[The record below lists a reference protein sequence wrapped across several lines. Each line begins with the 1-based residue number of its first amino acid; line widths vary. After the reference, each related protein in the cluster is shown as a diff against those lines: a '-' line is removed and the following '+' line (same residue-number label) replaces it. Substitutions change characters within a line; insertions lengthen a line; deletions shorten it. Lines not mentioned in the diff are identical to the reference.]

1 MRWSQQALYWRT
13 TGWGEGGCG
22 DVISLQK
29 ESEMEIS
36 SLSFSESNSDN
47 GVEGS
52 LILKANGL
60 FGEVA

>member
-1 MRWSQQALYWRT
+1 
-13 TGWGEGGCG
+13 
-22 DVISLQK
+22 
-29 ESEMEIS
+29 MEIS